1 MVSGRGRRERSIE
14 PDWFEALFREQGDP
28 WAFETSAY
36 ERDKYDHTLGRL
48 PRPRYAR
55 ALEAGCANGVLTRRL
70 AARCDALIAVD
81 VSETALAVARARCAD
96 LRHVSFERRRLPGEW
111 PDGPFD
117 LVLLSEVAYYWDDA
131 DLELAAE
138 RVAATLASGG
148 DLLLVHW
155 LGPTDY
161 PQSGDGAVE
170 TLRAVLGDAVRE
182 VAADRRDEY
191 RLDLWRR
198 S

>member
-1 MVSGRGRRERSIE
+1 MVVRRERSIE
-14 PDWFEALFREQGDP
+14 PEWFEALFREQGDP

-36 ERDKYDHTLGRL
+36 ERAKYDHTLTRL

-70 AARCDALIAVD
+70 ADRCDALLAVD
-81 VSETALAVARARCAD
+81 VSETALAAARARSAD
-96 LRHVSFERRRLPGEW
+96 LPRVSFERRRLPAEW

-117 LVLLSEVAYYWDDA
+117 LVLLSEIAYYWDEA
-131 DLELAAE
+131 DLELAAG
-138 RVAATLASGG
+138 RIRATLASGG

-155 LGPTDY
+155 TGPTDY
-161 PQSGDGAVE
+161 PASGDGAVE
-170 TLRAVLGDAVRE
+170 TLRAALGDAVSE
-182 VAADRRDEY
+182 LAADLRDKY

-198 S
+198 R